1 MPIVLRRPR
10 SPLKPPT
17 GGGAAEHPLAL
28 AAIAVAAALA
38 LKALQ
43 AGFPGALPRMWPPFG

>member
-1 MPIVLRRPR
+1 MPFVLRRPR
-10 SPLKPPT
+10 PPLKAPT
-17 GGGAAEHPLAL
+17 GGTTEHPLAL

-43 AGFPGALPRMWPPFG
+43 AGYPGALPRTWPPFG

>member
-1 MPIVLRRPR
+1 MPFVLRRPR
-10 SPLKPPT
+10 PTLKPRAP
-17 GGGAAEHPLAL
+17 GAADHPLTL

>member
-10 SPLKPPT
+10 PQLKPPT
-17 GGGAAEHPLAL
+17 GGAAEHPLAL